1 MIETDSFYF
10 GFTDNIKEPRKT
22 KVENL
27 FDKLIRYDGKIYN
40 MVDYLCLKL
49 LEGYYLEKVENYTY
63 YKRNG
68 ELTKPKTLYKFVNKN
83 EKTYIELKKTEYGF
97 VEYLINNGLDT
108 EQAMKKAIADHKV
121 YMEEQKRLQEEN
133 ERAALGKVEQ
143 ERKEIERV
151 KTLLAEDMERLPEM
165 ETKIIDDIFLD
176 VYGMEK
182 KWNYNL
188 LPLIHY
194 YDIPYC
200 KNQIKKR
207 LHNGNKAS
215 IKIFECV
222 TGLKLPKG
230 YKERM
235 AYLENITSSD
245 FKEPVEYN
253 PRKKAEHKEKDI
265 QEVYIVFHNKDHSA
279 WRKVIAECF
288 TKYGIDFFILRDN
301 DEWKISVKRVGLLI
315 AKGKTRSEAME
326 NLKVNIDNMGNA
338 EQMIEN
344 ARKTIEKSAG
354 VNPLYKEAC

>member
-1 MIETDSFYF
+1 ME
-10 GFTDNIKEPRKT
+10 KT
-22 KVENL
+22 
-27 FDKLIRYDGKIYN
+27 I
-40 MVDYLCLKL
+40 VDY
-49 LEGYYLEKVENYTY
+49 KVC
-63 YKRNG
+63 
-68 ELTKPKTLYKFVNKN
+68 
-83 EKTYIELKKTEYGF
+83 
-97 VEYLINNGLDT
+97 
-108 EQAMKKAIADHKV
+108 
-121 YMEEQKRLQEEN
+121 MEEQKRLQEEN
-133 ERAALGKVEQ
+133 ERAALEKAEQ

-151 KTLLAEDMERLPEM
+151 KTLLVEDMERLPEM

-200 KNQIKKR
+200 KNQIKER

-235 AYLENITSSD
+235 TYLESITSSD
-245 FKEPVEYN
+245 FKEPVEYK
-253 PRKKAEHKEKDI
+253 PRKKAEQKEKDI
-265 QEVYIVFHNKDHSA
+265 QEVYIAFHNKDYSE

-326 NLKVNIDNMGNA
+326 NLKVNIDKMGNA
-338 EQMIEN
+338 DQMIEN

-354 VNPLYKEAC
+354 VNPLYKEVC